1 MIKGI
6 TIMFYDRKY
15 TSLGEKIVTVIG
27 SLMLMVVLS
36 ALIVGF
42 HYGHNLM
49 GL

>member
-1 MIKGI
+1 M
-6 TIMFYDRKY
+6 IMFYERSY

-36 ALIVGF
+36 ALLVGF